1 MLDSDYEHKRSRKFV
16 DNLLKRKKEWLFGF
30 VMDPDVD
37 PTNNRAEKALRSS
50 VMYRKVSCGLR
61 SGRGSEIYTT
71 IYSIYYTT
79 KLRGKKFTVDT
90 PSVIKRKAKPG

>member
-1 MLDSDYEHKRSRKFV
+1 MLDSDYEHKRSRSFV
-16 DNLLKRKKEWLFGF
+16 HNLLKRKESWLFGF

-37 PTNNRAEKALRSS
+37 PPNNRAEKDLSSS
-50 VMYRKVSCGLR
+50 VIYRKVLCGLR

-79 KLRGKKFTVDT
+79 KLRGKKLIVDT
-90 PSVIKRKAKPG
+90 PSVIKRKAKPA